1 MSPPLLI
8 GSTWVLLINAL
19 TILSFR
25 SDKKRAQ
32 AGARRIPERDLLT
45 LALLGGSPGA
55 FAARR
60 WFRHKTRK
68 EPFSTRLWL
77 IAAVQVGVGVA
88 LTLF

>member
-1 MSPPLLI
+1 MTSPLLI
-8 GSTWVLLINAL
+8 GSTWVLLVNAL

-25 SDKKRAQ
+25 SDKRRAE

-77 IAAVQVGVGVA
+77 IAALQVGGAIA
-88 LTLF
+88 LALS